1 VPIKYSTHHIY
12 GDARKAREVA
22 SELML
27 GVERVDGALRE
38 ATMPVKSAHV
48 STPWT
53 YLPKKQCRIVLF
65 YKNLG
70 QPIIPSLTIRLYSGY
85 VIPFHREKI
94 SYYFWSFYSLFT
106 SKKHSK
112 QVPTLSDNVLWSF
125 QYPVIEFH

>member
-1 VPIKYSTHHIY
+1 VPIRYLTHHIY

-85 VIPFHREKI
+85 VIPFHRGKDILLLLELLFFI
-94 SYYFWSFYSLFT
+94 YFKETF
-106 SKKHSK
+106 
-112 QVPTLSDNVLWSF
+112 
-125 QYPVIEFH
+125 